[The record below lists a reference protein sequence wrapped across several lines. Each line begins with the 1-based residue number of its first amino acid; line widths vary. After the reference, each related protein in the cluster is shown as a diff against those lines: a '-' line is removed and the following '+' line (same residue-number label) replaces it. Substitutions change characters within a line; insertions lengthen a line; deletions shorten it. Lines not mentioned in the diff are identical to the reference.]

1 MEYKERTAAT
11 QAQEYLQDLI
21 QFKLEKPTLP
31 AQREIADNLN
41 VSRNAVLHALDRLK
55 SEDQVVVKE
64 RAGVVANAKIDIN
77 MLGMESMTAELK
89 DQSVAIKHVA
99 TQIIATPKRLQAF
112 FGTSVKQVIK
122 ISRIRLKSG
131 IPLTYEI
138 VYLAAEKFADLAK
151 VDFTNKPLYEFLQK
165 RYQLKPAYGREN
177 ISCFLADEN
186 ISEVLKIAQDTPLYC
201 VNSFNYLES
210 DEPLEATTQYLI
222 GSSFKY
228 HFIANNIYD
237 YREEE

>member
-21 QFKLEKPTLP
+21 QFKLKKQTLP
-31 AQREIADNLN
+31 AQREVADKLN
-41 VSRNAVLHALDRLK
+41 ISRNAVLHALDRLK
-55 SEDQVVVKE
+55 NEDQVLVKE

-89 DQSVAIKHVA
+89 DESVAIKHLA
-99 TQIIATPKRLQAF
+99 TQVIATPKRLQEF
-112 FGTSVKQVIK
+112 FGSSIKQVIK
-122 ISRIRLKSG
+122 ISRIRLKSD

-138 VYLAAEKFADLAK
+138 VYLDAKKFADLAK

-165 RYQLKPAYGREN
+165 RYQLKPAYGKEN
-177 ISCFLADEN
+177 ISCFLANKN
-186 ISEVLKIAQDTPLYC
+186 ISEVLKIAQDTPLYRI
-201 VNSFNYLES
+201 NSFNYLEN
-210 DEPLEATTQYLI
+210 DGPLESTTQYLL

-228 HFIANNIYD
+228 HFVANNIYD